1 MRKLIGCVALAA
13 LLGVGLPALVEAQR
27 RAAAP
32 GGPKHE
38 LGVDLAFQFIDRGA
52 GVGGGVQLASPVDV
66 RWGFMSRSNVH
77 FEVRGSL
84 AYDSKLAGG
93 EASLAFSPGINV
105 LYQLKRGTGTRGMM
119 RAPYVT
125 GGVGL
130 NMVKLGAA
138 GTETQ
143 FALGGG
149 VGTRLPA
156 GGLVFRPE
164 GYLAY
169 AFESGFLPRAFTL
182 GVRLG
187 FSFWH

>member
-1 MRKLIGCVALAA
+1 MRKLIGYAALAT
-13 LLGVGLPALVEAQR
+13 LLGLPAVTQAQR
-27 RAAAP
+27 RGALPA
-32 GGPKHE
+32 GPKNE

-93 EASLAFSPGINV
+93 EASMTFSPGINV
-105 LYQLKRGTGTRGMM
+105 LYQLKRGSGTGARM
-119 RAPYVT
+119 RAPYLT
-125 GGVGL
+125 GGAGL
-130 NMVKLGAA
+130 NIVKAGAA

-164 GYLAY
+164 GYVAY

-182 GVRLG
+182 GVRAG